1 MTLLPQL
8 LHSTSVG
15 TVRRMFAARRVRPLA
30 LDCLLFGKAIAHHLE
45 SGLIGKVG
53 ESYTIGP

>member
-15 TVRRMFAARRVRPLA
+15 TARRIFAERLMRPLA

-45 SGLIGKVG
+45 SGLIGKVR